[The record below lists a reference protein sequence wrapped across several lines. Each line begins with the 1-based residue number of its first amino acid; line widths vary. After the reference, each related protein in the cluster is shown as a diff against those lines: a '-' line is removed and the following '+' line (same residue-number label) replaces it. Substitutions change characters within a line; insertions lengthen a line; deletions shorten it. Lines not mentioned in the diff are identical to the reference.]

1 MAQKQTNTNIQVS
14 FGIQGMERMAFQHL
28 IDEKVF
34 TFQRNGNIETD
45 TESLALTN
53 EHSNLLC
60 SKFKPGYMVIG
71 VKYDTLN
78 SKIWFFITEKKPGL
92 NGKRKSEIGFI
103 KINSTIT
110 DESDLE
116 TECGCDMVSILSEPL
131 ENTTQIPYCTYTTL
145 IGDDCN
151 NCLNFDP
158 NYPIYNI
165 ILKQEAC
172 GYTMTF
178 ASKNNP
184 PRYIIVDKIDYYTY
198 TGDINCGIDNTE
210 ETCIDCDKLR
220 VFPLYDQPYIF
231 PNLINYGGNLKRG
244 TYEFFIAYC
253 DKMGNELSSYIS
265 ATNPVTIF
273 DPSNIKLDQSTRFNE
288 SNFAIKL
295 KVDNLDQKFNF
306 YKIAVIE
313 RTDVSEITSAFEE
326 GIHSITDINVMYT
339 SNGSQNDKRISI
351 NRLFLEKP
359 VYKNFGGLV
368 ASNGYL
374 FGYDYEIE
382 KEWNLQ
388 PMVNLLGSFLKWQTV
403 EATEDLYKD
412 GINSALYKGYM
423 RDEVYPFGIRFI
435 TKEGYKTS
443 IFPLM
448 NREST
453 DLDIIEY
460 SNKDTE
466 SILKNSPQCSVSD
479 RKYNWQF
486 YNTAKV
492 LGDSYSDIIY
502 PNPKIITKSVEEDC
516 IQVGVKV
523 LNNDEIEIEI
533 DEEYYDLKEWIR
545 EHNDEICIP
554 TSEYYNEYLCEL
566 ITDDIT
572 EECDTTD
579 IFSFPICN
587 DCSEAGTCDIPT
599 KTGDSELYIS
609 EIINEKNKLL
619 SKRYPLEIDD
629 GRPTYEHTYSE
640 KCYQFS
646 PANDSPKYDLKYW
659 FIDGSQWGDNF
670 ELRFIKNRLNVYDNN
685 SCNKSG
691 QLGYTGNFFNTDY
704 TGNILV
710 KSRDVGGGALPT
722 QYYNYYIENTNKD
735 IVETP
740 SVNPLDKTN
749 ILTDVIAPSYP
760 GFEDFIHT
768 KALWFEV
775 DFSEQSE
782 FLLEITP
789 SINGSADS
797 STLIGDDIR
806 LTIYD
811 KCNTLNILDS
821 YLYKSNEGFWKL
833 LKKSDLGKKKLY
845 ICLDTKLKTET
856 LAYETRKD
864 YCMVEIKTQFIHTST
879 IPYCFDIKIRPTE
892 YYKNIVSFD
901 KLILNKK
908 TSYTSECRFNA
919 PIDDDCGVIPHKYGM
934 FAYWESVEDYPDNQ
948 DLYNSSDF
956 KLNFSKLNHEDSEL
970 LEIFQDTYIESIDEE
985 DNIVWNMDDGKSSV
999 DFTCKPIRHFKFPD
1013 NSVIPFMTTL
1023 PLLNF
1028 SKSKIYPIGVT
1039 INEDTIQVFLDAAV
1053 KSGLIDLEQR
1063 SKISGYEIYRGDRT
1077 ISRSIIM
1084 KGILND
1090 MYQDSRDS
1098 NTNQKSFFRNFP
1110 YNSLGKNQFVTQDP
1124 ERQQDIPH
1132 PYSSIK
1138 NDRFSFI
1145 APEVYY
1151 NKPKSPF
1158 EMSVDGYVYGNSLSK
1173 FVDVKDHSEW
1183 VILGEKAYSLAEK
1196 LAIAEAALEAAMT
1209 LATLTIQSSQNY
1221 WGFAGPLG
1229 VGANPIGA
1237 GVSIAAVALYLTS
1250 ELINLLTYKI
1260 PKLKTQWLEIFENRG
1275 SVYNFASMY
1284 VSSKSLYNYFIPNLE
1299 KGEMLRGLVTSK
1311 YLSNGV
1317 DVTTE
1322 IDENSSSVTIINNKD
1337 REESIY
1343 LYTGSKYPVKY
1354 PEKYVNYDN
1363 SDTSS
1368 RNSSRYTASQNG
1380 CEKDSNSLKK
1390 IASPYVSLKNYV
1402 PDQYGKIDEIKWLSL
1417 NHNPKIKEDTSKNIF
1432 GGDIFI
1438 SRVDL
1443 KNKVKLFNKNAIDL
1457 VNRTAFKYS
1466 KASNIGYTKFYVD
1479 HKSADEAIGTI
1490 DMPYLSSEYKL
1501 DCRPSYKK
1509 FYEGSPSKFY
1519 LYTYGIPNFLTE
1531 SEINS
1536 NLRYS
1541 GTEYHEQFASQGLNV
1556 EEWVQEKNVS
1566 IAYNNI
1572 FYYNSV
1578 YSRNQTGLPY
1588 RILPAY
1594 YDKAKW
1600 DCLSEA
1606 ENGVAWSEPD
1616 NSEVSLS
1623 DPWLI
1628 FRPFNI
1634 YRFPFSYGKLI
1645 SLNAI
1650 ESVQVMG
1657 RFSDNMTIFN
1667 AVDVLRDRITPE
1679 NEELGSGGIFAE
1691 RPVQFSFT
1699 ELGETGSQ
1707 NRSMVSNEFGH
1718 FWTDAKRGKVF
1729 QLQPNAKGLNVIS
1742 DFKSKGDESGMRKWF
1757 KRHLPFKILKSNVVN
1772 LTEKDIDNPFK
1783 GLGILMWWD
1792 SRFKRVFI
1800 TKKDYIPKKKCIEYD
1815 GGNFY
1820 YNLTKCENA
1829 PQEIICPTGYEY
1841 NSETEMCEKI
1851 TNTNFCSPNSTY
1863 NPLTGKCEKILSS
1876 NPEVVTTTTEIKK
1889 CEEGYTLSQDGTV
1902 CEKIVLSEP
1911 CPTGYTFNGTICEK
1925 TSICPVEIVFNR
1937 SFSNFHTETS
1947 INNDRVRLL
1956 NILNSLKPRLDSG
1969 VLKVAIVNHV
1979 DYLILD
1985 ETALTSNYTTLV
1997 NFVNTGDTIKSNSI
2011 DYGYYMC
2018 RASSILK
2025 DQGQPNAKKII
2036 SVIFNRMNQMTC
2048 AVSQCVYDCNGDSVV
2063 IEGSNKPSGILNM
2076 RDYFE
2081 GENPGGK
2088 VKMFIP
2094 DGDLNPDYNEIVDSY
2109 IQGNSKNNSN
2119 FPLPKT
2125 GTGIN
2130 TLDAFTIT
2138 DSFIGSIE
2146 DEMVENCTE
2155 QVASICNCII
2165 QNGWCKCI
2173 LTETPSVEIETT
2185 TSYVCQSGYSYNAL
2199 TNTCTK
2205 IFEYEPCNGCL
2216 KLENDCECKEELEPV
2231 TKDLLIEIELTNPE
2245 YFKDVS
2251 WTIAYSPIYQSWIS
2265 YYDFKPNYAIGL
2277 NDYFQTGVNYSSL
2290 ESETGIWSH
2299 LVTNK
2304 SYQVFY
2310 GRYYPWEIELPIK
2323 NTYTNNVLQDL
2334 KIWTISQRY
2343 HDNFDYAVWR
2353 KKSFNKIVIYN
2364 QTNNS
2369 GLLHL
2374 NYDDSMNKAKYPL
2387 KINSTEQG
2395 IQATHHDEQISVNYF
2410 YNRVRKEDFH
2420 VPIWN
2425 SDENEINKDLNPNII
2440 SFNSK
2445 KVLERMRGDW
2455 FTVRLIQDNESRFKH
2470 YFKWLI
2476 SKEQGY

>member
-78 SKIWFFITEKKPGL
+78 SKIWFFITEKKPDL

-116 TECGCDMVSILSEPL
+116 IECGCDMVSILSEPL

-210 ETCIDCDKLR
+210 DTCLDCDKLR
-220 VFPLYDQPYIF
+220 VFPLYDQPYVF
-231 PNLINYGGNLKRG
+231 PELINYGGSLRRG

-253 DKMGNELSSYIS
+253 DKMGNEISSYIS
-265 ATNPVTIF
+265 ATNPITIF
-273 DPSNIKLDQSTRFNE
+273 DESNIKLDQTTRFSE

-295 KVDNLDQKFNF
+295 KVDNLDRKFNF
-306 YKIAVIE
+306 YKVAVIE

-326 GIHSITDINVMYT
+326 GIHSITDINILYT
-339 SNGSQNDKRISI
+339 RNGSEGDKRISI
-351 NRLFLEKP
+351 NRLFVEKP

-368 ASNGYL
+368 SSNGYL
-374 FGYDYEIE
+374 FGYDYEVE

-423 RDEVYPFGIRFI
+423 RDEVYSFGIRFV

-443 IFPLM
+443 VFPLM
-448 NREST
+448 NRATIGS
-453 DLDIIEY
+453 DIIEY
-460 SNKDTE
+460 SNKDID
-466 SILKNSPQCSVSD
+466 SILENSPQCSVSD

-492 LGDSYSDIIY
+492 LGDSYTDIIY
-502 PNPKIITKSVEEDC
+502 PNPKIITKSVEENC
-516 IQVGVKV
+516 IQENVKI
-523 LNNDEIEIEI
+523 LTEDTIEIEI
-533 DEEYYDLKEWIR
+533 DETYYNLNEWIM
-545 EHNDEICIP
+545 EHRAEICVP
-554 TSEYYNEYLCEL
+554 TSDYYNEKICEL
-566 ITDDIT
+566 LTDDIT
-572 EECDTTD
+572 EECDVSN

-587 DCSEAGTCDIPT
+587 DCSEAGTCDVPV
-599 KTGDSELYIS
+599 KENSELYIS
-609 EIINEKNKLL
+609 EIINEKNQLL
-619 SKRYPLEIDD
+619 QKRYPFEIDD
-629 GRPTYEHTYSE
+629 GRPTYEHTYSD

-659 FIDGSQWGDNF
+659 FIDDSQWGDSF
-670 ELRFIKNRLNVYDNN
+670 ELRFIKNRLDVYDNN
-685 SCNKSG
+685 SCNKSA

-722 QYYNYYIENTNKD
+722 QYYNYYLENTNKD

-811 KCNTLNILDS
+811 KCNTLNILYS
-821 YLYKSNEGFWKL
+821 SLYKSDQGYWKL
-833 LKKSDLGKKKLY
+833 LKKSDFGKNKVF

-892 YYKNIVSFD
+892 YYKNIISFD
-901 KLILNKK
+901 KLSINKK
-908 TSYTSECRFNA
+908 TLYTSECRFNA

-956 KLNFSKLNHEDSEL
+956 KLDFSKLNHEDLEL
-970 LEIFQDTYIESIDEE
+970 LDIFE
-985 DNIVWNMDDGKSSV
+985 DNYIQSTDENNNIIWKENESKSSV
-999 DFTCKPIRHFKFPD
+999 DFTCEPIRHFKFPD
-1013 NSVIPFMTTL
+1013 NSIIPFMTTL

-1053 KSGLIDLEQR
+1053 QSGLIDLEQR

-1077 ISRSIIM
+1077 VNKSIIM

-1090 MYQDSRDS
+1090 MYQDPRDS
-1098 NTNQKSFFRNFP
+1098 NNNQKSFFRNFP
-1110 YNSLGKNQFVTQDP
+1110 YNSLGKNQFVTQDS
-1124 ERQQDIPH
+1124 ERQQQIQH

-1158 EMSVDGYVYGNSLSK
+1158 EMSIDGYVYGNSLSK
-1173 FVDVKDHSEW
+1173 FVDVQDHSEW
-1183 VILGEKAYSLAEK
+1183 VILGEKAYSLAQK
-1196 LAIAEAALEAAMT
+1196 LAIAEATLEAAMT
-1209 LATLTIQSSQNY
+1209 FATLTIQSSQNY
-1221 WGFAGPLG
+1221 WFEGGLTFGG
-1229 VGANPIGA
+1229 NPIGA

-1275 SVYNFASMY
+1275 SVYNFGSMY
-1284 VSSKSLYNYFIPNLE
+1284 VSSKSLYNYFVPNLE
-1299 KGEMLRGLVTSK
+1299 KGDMLRGLVTSK

-1322 IDENSSSVTIINNKD
+1322 TDDNSSSITIINNKD

-1343 LYTGSKYPVKY
+1343 LYTGIDYPVKY
-1354 PEKYVNYDN
+1354 PEKYINYDN

-1368 RNSSRYTASQNG
+1368 KNSSRYIASQNG
-1380 CEKDSNSLKK
+1380 CENDSNSLRK
-1390 IASPYVSLKNYV
+1390 IASPYVTLKNYV

-1417 NHNPKIKEDTSKNIF
+1417 NHDPKIKEDTSKNIF

-1443 KNKVKLFNKNAIDL
+1443 KNKVKLFNKNAIGL

-1466 KASNIGYTKFYVD
+1466 KASNIGYTRFYVD
-1479 HKSADEAIGTI
+1479 HKSADESIGTI
-1490 DMPYLSSEYKL
+1490 DMPYLSSEYNL

-1509 FYEGSPSKFY
+1509 FYEGVPSKFY
-1519 LYTYGIPNFLTE
+1519 LYAYAIPNFLTE

-1594 YDKAKW
+1594 YDRSKW

-1606 ENGVAWSEPD
+1606 ENGIAWSEPD

-1657 RFSDNMTIFN
+1657 RFSDNMAVFN

-1679 NEELGSGGIFAE
+1679 NEELGTGGIFAE

-1707 NRSMVSNEFGH
+1707 NRSMVSTEFGH

-1757 KRHLPFKILKSNVVN
+1757 KRHLPFKILKSNVTN

-1800 TKKDYIPKKKCIEYD
+1800 TKKDYTIKPTYK
-1815 GGNFY
+1815 
-1820 YNLTKCENA
+1820 NLIYFE
-1829 PQEIICPTGYEY
+1829 
-1841 NSETEMCEKI
+1841 S
-1851 TNTNFCSPNSTY
+1851 
-1863 NPLTGKCEKILSS
+1863 GKFFEQG
-1876 NPEVVTTTTEIKK
+1876 NPE
-1889 CEEGYTLSQDGTV
+1889 
-1902 CEKIVLSEP
+1902 
-1911 CPTGYTFNGTICEK
+1911 
-1925 TSICPVEIVFNR
+1925 
-1937 SFSNFHTETS
+1937 
-1947 INNDRVRLL
+1947 
-1956 NILNSLKPRLDSG
+1956 
-1969 VLKVAIVNHV
+1969 
-1979 DYLILD
+1979 
-1985 ETALTSNYTTLV
+1985 
-1997 NFVNTGDTIKSNSI
+1997 
-2011 DYGYYMC
+2011 
-2018 RASSILK
+2018 
-2025 DQGQPNAKKII
+2025 
-2036 SVIFNRMNQMTC
+2036 
-2048 AVSQCVYDCNGDSVV
+2048 
-2063 IEGSNKPSGILNM
+2063 
-2076 RDYFE
+2076 
-2081 GENPGGK
+2081 
-2088 VKMFIP
+2088 
-2094 DGDLNPDYNEIVDSY
+2094 
-2109 IQGNSKNNSN
+2109 
-2119 FPLPKT
+2119 
-2125 GTGIN
+2125 
-2130 TLDAFTIT
+2130 
-2138 DSFIGSIE
+2138 
-2146 DEMVENCTE
+2146 
-2155 QVASICNCII
+2155 
-2165 QNGWCKCI
+2165 
-2173 LTETPSVEIETT
+2173 
-2185 TSYVCQSGYSYNAL
+2185 
-2199 TNTCTK
+2199 
-2205 IFEYEPCNGCL
+2205 
-2216 KLENDCECKEELEPV
+2216 
-2231 TKDLLIEIELTNPE
+2231 EIELTDPK

-2251 WTIAYSPIYQSWIS
+2251 WTLAYSPIYQSWIS
-2265 YYDFKPNYAIGL
+2265 YYDFKPNYAIAL

-2290 ESETGIWSH
+2290 ESETGVWSH
-2299 LVTNK
+2299 LITNK

-2310 GRYYPWEIELPIK
+2310 GKYYPWEIELPIK

-2334 KIWTISQRY
+2334 KIWSISQRY

-2374 NYDDSMNKAKYPL
+2374 NYDDSMNKSKYPL

-2455 FTVRLIQDNESRFKH
+2455 FTVRLIQDNTSQFKQ
-2470 YFKWLI
+2470 YFKWMI